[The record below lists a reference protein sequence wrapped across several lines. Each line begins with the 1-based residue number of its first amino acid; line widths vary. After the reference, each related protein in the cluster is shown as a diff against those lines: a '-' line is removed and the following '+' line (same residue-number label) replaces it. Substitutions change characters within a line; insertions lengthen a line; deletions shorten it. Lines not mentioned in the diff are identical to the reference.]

1 MHSRHFNSGVL
12 LPLLTTLMVDATI
25 TDLQFG
31 VGLTSSTVVGVMGIG
46 YDIHEAITFLNLSSY
61 PNLIDQMLYQ
71 GLVLSRTYSLYL
83 NDLEA
88 STGTILFGGVDLE
101 GFSGTLQTLP
111 INPPSQGPLSEFFIT
126 LTGINLTPPCGH
138 STPVGL
144 PSSFPTNAIL
154 DSGTSFIILPTAIAD
169 TIASGL
175 GAIMDDLGIYNLP
188 NCDLQFADGFLDFDF
203 SGVKIRV
210 PYSEFIIK
218 DLFQNGS
225 NFCSLG
231 LQAINST
238 CVILGDTFLRSAYVV
253 YDLVCSLFFSC

>member
-1 MHSRHFNSGVL
+1 M
-12 LPLLTTLMVDATI
+12 LMVDATI

-31 VGLTSSTVVGVMGIG
+31 VGLTSNSSVAVMGIG
-46 YDIHEAITFLNLSSY
+46 YRAREAIVFLNLPTY
-61 PNLIDQMLYQ
+61 PNLIDQMVSH
-71 GLVLSRTYSLYL
+71 GLVELRTYSLYL

-111 INPPSQGPLSEFFIT
+111 INPPSQGPLSQFFIT
-126 LTGINLTPPCGH
+126 LTGVNLTPPCGC

-144 PSSFPTNAIL
+144 PSSFPANAL
-154 DSGTSFIILPTAIAD
+154 FDSGTTFMLFPTAIAD
-169 TIASGL
+169 TIATGL
-175 GAIMDDLGIYNLP
+175 GAVLDDVGIYNLP
-188 NCDLQFADGFLDFDF
+188 NCDLQFAAGSLDFDF

-218 DLFQNGS
+218 DFYQNGS
-225 NFCSLG
+225 DICSLG
-231 LQAINST
+231 IDPIDGT